1 MAVSSITA
9 FWAVSVLLILVPGA
23 DWAYAINAGLRD
35 RSVVPAVGGLLLG
48 YLALTAVVAAG
59 VAAVVARTP
68 SVLTTLTVLG
78 ALYLVWLGATT
89 LARPAVAGTGGEA
102 QAGGASKAA
111 DGAAVGAR
119 ILKGIGISGLNPKAL
134 LLFLALLPQ
143 FTTPNDSWPLAA
155 QIGTLGLVHT
165 LSCAAIY
172 LGVGVLART
181 VLAARP
187 AAARAVTRL
196 SGAAMIV
203 IGVLLLVESLTA

>member
-35 RSVVPAVGGLLLG
+35 RSVVPAVSGLLLG

-68 SVLTTLTVLG
+68 SVLTALTVLG

-89 LARPAVAGTGGEA
+89 LARPAVAGT
-102 QAGGASKAA
+102 ASQDAES
-111 DGAAVGAR
+111 GAVGAR
-119 ILKGIGISGLNPKAL
+119 VLKGVGISGLNPKAL

-143 FTTPNDSWPLAA
+143 FTAPHGSWPLAA

-172 LGVGVLART
+172 LCVGVLART
-181 VLAARP
+181 ILRARP
-187 AAARAVTRL
+187 AAARAVTRV

-203 IGVLLLVESLTA
+203 IGVLLLAERLAA

>member
-48 YLALTAVVAAG
+48 YVALTAVVAAG
-59 VAAVVARTP
+59 VAAVVASTP
-68 SVLTTLTVLG
+68 SVLTALTVIG

-89 LARPAVAGTGGEA
+89 LARPAVAGTAA
-102 QAGGASKAA
+102 QEG
-111 DGAAVGAR
+111 DGAAAGAR
-119 ILKGIGISGLNPKAL
+119 LLKGVGISGLNPKAL

-143 FTTPNDSWPLAA
+143 FTAPDGSWPLAA

-172 LGVGVLART
+172 LSVGVLART
-181 VLAARP
+181 VLRARP

-203 IGVLLLVESLTA
+203 IGVLLVAERLAV

>member
-59 VAAVVARTP
+59 VAAVVASTP
-68 SVLTTLTVLG
+68 SVLTALTMLG
-78 ALYLVWLGATT
+78 ALYLVWLGVTT
-89 LARPAVAGTGGEA
+89 LARPAVAGTASHEGG
-102 QAGGASKAA
+102 
-111 DGAAVGAR
+111 GAAVGAR
-119 ILKGIGISGLNPKAL
+119 VLRGVGISGLNPKAL

-143 FTTPNDSWPLAA
+143 FTAPHGSWPLAA

-172 LGVGVLART
+172 LSVGVLART
-181 VLAARP
+181 ILRARP
-187 AAARAVTRL
+187 AAARAVTRV

-203 IGVLLLVESLTA
+203 IGVLLIAERLTAA